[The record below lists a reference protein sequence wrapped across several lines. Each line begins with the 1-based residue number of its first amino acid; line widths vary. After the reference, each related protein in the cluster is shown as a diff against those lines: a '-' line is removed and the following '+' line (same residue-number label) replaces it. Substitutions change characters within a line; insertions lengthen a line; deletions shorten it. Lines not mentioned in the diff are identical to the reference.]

1 MVRRPPRS
9 TRTDTLCPYTTL
21 FRSGRSEEAFRLFGR
36 GAGTPVAIEHPR
48 PVDSLEMVRAKIQG
62 RALDAGEYAAVVR
75 DIAALR
81 YSKMELAAFLVACAG
96 FMTTHELLPLPRA
109 TAGEIGRAPCRAIVG
124 PYRNT

>member
-1 MVRRPPRS
+1 MRISDWSSDVCS
-9 TRTDTLCPYTTL
+9 SDLGL
-21 FRSGRSEEAFRLFGR
+21 SEEAFRLFGR

-81 YSKMELAAFLVACAG
+81 YSKMEIAAFLVACAG
-96 FMTTHELLPLPRA
+96 FLTTE
-109 TAGEIGRAPCRAIVG
+109 EIGRASCRERVWQ
-124 PYRNT
+124 YV